1 MKIKEFIQYLERV
14 PDDCTT
20 NISIEDQGYRVIINA
35 SICYNAENKTEAEIS
50 KYQMK
55 ILE

>member
-14 PDDCTT
+14 PYDCTT

-35 SICYNAENKTEAEIS
+35 SICYNDENKTEAEIS